1 MAIYVALMN
10 GRGIFAFD
18 ADDAEVHSFDQ
29 ILCAEYE
36 GGSGIYFRKAFAVEE
51 EKWAASLAAHRAA
64 QPQEGK
70 AYRWVVRL
78 DQPPEIG
85 GEEIRWTIYHMAGL
99 DPHGDNSGGRNS

>member
-51 EKWAASLAAHRAA
+51 EVARSS
-64 QPQEGK
+64 
-70 AYRWVVRL
+70 
-78 DQPPEIG
+78 
-85 GEEIRWTIYHMAGL
+85 
-99 DPHGDNSGGRNS
+99 SGGPTTRGQGVQMGCPARSSA